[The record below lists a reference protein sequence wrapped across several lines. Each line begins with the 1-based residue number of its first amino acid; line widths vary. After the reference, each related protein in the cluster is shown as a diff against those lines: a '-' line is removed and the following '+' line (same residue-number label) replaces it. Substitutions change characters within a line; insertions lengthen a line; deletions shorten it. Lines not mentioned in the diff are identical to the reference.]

1 MAEAQ
6 EALERRLAALERSRE
21 AGEDGAENPEHYAH
35 TYDDDEFLLR
45 PTLFGATG
53 WDLSSFSYEQRRSAD
68 ERRRDAPAPAPSG
81 GDRVARRVAAARAR
95 AAALVG
101 AAAKSK
107 LRRDAPAE
115 VVDYVVDYAVGGDA
129 LGAVFDL
136 EVVDSE
142 VVEAPALAWRRAP
155 PGVARRA
162 ATGACCYVSHPAP
175 RAFVAS
181 GPVAWKR
188 RNPHVVFEPDG
199 IARRHP
205 SSRWHNFRTVVLD
218 EEVASGAVAYD
229 VAVLKLTGGAVAV
242 GVVGEDARVNELNDW
257 VLGLELETAALV
269 AKGPALD
276 REAPFDGLGLFST
289 ARCAACGGDA
299 RARPTCSAC
308 GARGLDV
315 RRASAA
321 ADRPALAAGDV
332 VSLVVDRDAGSVAFA
347 INGAAA
353 GVAKAPP
360 GALTLACSL
369 MFASDAVAAS
379 RR

>member
-68 ERRRDAPAPAPSG
+68 ERRRDAPAPAPAG
-81 GDRVARRVAAARAR
+81 GDRVAKRVAAARAR
-95 AAALVG
+95 ASALVG

-115 VVDYVVDYAVGGDA
+115 VVDHVVDYAVGHEA
-129 LGAVFDL
+129 LGAAFAGNTPP
-136 EVVDSE
+136 S
-142 VVEAPALAWRRAP
+142 PSLAWRRAP

-205 SSRWHNFRTVVLD
+205 SSRWHNFRAVVLD

-257 VLGLELETAALV
+257 VLGCV
-269 AKGPALD
+269 QIKS
-276 REAPFDGLGLFST
+276 ST
-289 ARCAACGGDA
+289 RLQCARM
-299 RARPTCSAC
+299 R
-308 GARGLDV
+308 
-315 RRASAA
+315 
-321 ADRPALAAGDV
+321 
-332 VSLVVDRDAGSVAFA
+332 
-347 INGAAA
+347 
-353 GVAKAPP
+353 
-360 GALTLACSL
+360 
-369 MFASDAVAAS
+369 MF
-379 RR
+379 